1 MRRERNT
8 NPNTGATE
16 AAAEDL
22 KAGGFIPQRQKGKIT
37 IRCKAPG
44 GRVTSER
51 LGRIAEVARRFGMGI
66 VHLSVR
72 QSPEIPYVDLADL
85 DAVVRE
91 LAEAGQEI
99 ASCGRRFRV
108 STACGGCEY
117 NPNGWTDTQRL
128 SQEATAAFFG
138 QETPH
143 KFKTCFSG
151 CVRDCTKARG
161 TDMGFQAMVEPEL
174 KPELCT
180 QCTLCVRACDDDA
193 LRMGDDGFP
202 VRDLSKCISCGDCIK
217 VCAFDAMVARRVGH
231 AVYVGGKHGKHPH
244 AAYPV
249 AEFVPDEQVPD
260 VIQVTMSWYRE
271 HGLLGERIGETL
283 DRVGIDSYR
292 GALREVVRE
301 ALLTQADLEQPRWR
315 RVFYAGLAD
324 VFPTYGE
331 LAPEERHGGHTAQ

>member
-1 MRRERNT
+1 MRRERKA
-8 NPNTGATE
+8 NPKSRATE
-16 AAAEDL
+16 TAAEDL

-37 IRCKAPG
+37 VRCKAPG

-51 LGRIAEVARRFGMGI
+51 LERIADVARRFGAGM

-85 DAVVRE
+85 DMVVSE
-91 LAEAGQEI
+91 LAKAGQEI

-143 KFKTCFSG
+143 KFKTCFAG
-151 CVRDCTKARG
+151 CVRDCVKARG
-161 TDMGFQAMVEPEL
+161 ADLGFQAMVEPEL

-180 QCTLCVRACDDDA
+180 QCTLCVRACDDEA
-193 LRMGDDGFP
+193 LHMGDDGLP

-244 AAYPV
+244 VAYPV
-249 AEFVPDEQVPD
+249 AEFVSDEQVPQ
-260 VIQVTMSWYRE
+260 VIRVTMDWYRE
-271 HGLLGERIGETL
+271 RALRGERIGDTL

-292 GALREVVRE
+292 SALSEVVGE
-301 ALLTQADLEQPRWR
+301 GLLAQADLAQPRWR

-324 VFPTYGE
+324 VFPPYGD
-331 LAPEERHGGHTAQ
+331 LLSKGGT

>member
-1 MRRERNT
+1 MEDHKDSSREQAGEAPPYCAKSR
-8 NPNTGATE
+8 PPE

-37 IRCKAPG
+37 VRCKAPG
-44 GRVTSER
+44 GRMTSAR
-51 LGRIAEVARRFGMGI
+51 LARIAEVARRFGAGI

-91 LAEAGQEI
+91 LAAVGQEI

-128 SQEATAAFFG
+128 AQEATAGFFG

-151 CVRDCTKARG
+151 CARDCTRARAA
-161 TDMGFQAMVEPEL
+161 DLGFQAMV
-174 KPELCT
+174 KPELRPERCT

-193 LRMGDDGFP
+193 LRMAEDGLP
-202 VRDLSKCISCGDCIK
+202 VREASKCISCGDCIK
-217 VCAFDAMVARRVGH
+217 VCAFDAMVAKRVGH

-244 AAYPV
+244 VAYPL
-249 AEFVPDEQVPD
+249 AEFVPDDQVPN
-260 VIQVTMSWYRE
+260 VIRQTMAWYRA
-271 HGLLGERIGETL
+271 HGRPGERIGTTL
-283 DRVGIDSYR
+283 DRVGLDSYR
-292 GALREVVRE
+292 RTLREVVGE
-301 ALLTQADLEQPRWR
+301 ALLTQADLEEARWR
-315 RVFYAGLAD
+315 RLSYAGQVGL
-324 VFPTYGE
+324 
-331 LAPEERHGGHTAQ
+331 

>member
-1 MRRERNT
+1 MTRKRKIR
-8 NPNTGATE
+8 PKSRGAE

-37 IRCKAPG
+37 VRCKAPG
-44 GRVTSER
+44 GRVTSDR
-51 LGRIAEVARRFGMGI
+51 LERIAEVARRFGAGM

-85 DAVVRE
+85 EVVVRE
-91 LAEAGQEI
+91 LAAAGQEI
-99 ASCGRRFRV
+99 ASCGKRFRV

-128 SQEATAAFFG
+128 AQEATAAFFG

-151 CVRDCTKARG
+151 CVRDCVKARG
-161 TDMGFQAMVEPEL
+161 TDLGFQAMVEPEL
-174 KPELCT
+174 KPERCT
-180 QCTLCVRACDDDA
+180 GCTLCVRACDDDA
-193 LRMGDDGFP
+193 LRMGEDGLP

-217 VCAFDAMVARRVGH
+217 VCAFEALVARRVGH

-244 AAYPV
+244 VAYPV
-249 AEFVPDEQVPD
+249 AEFVSDEQVPE
-260 VIQVTMSWYRE
+260 VIRVTMAWYRE
-271 HGLLGERIGETL
+271 QGLPAERIGNTL

-292 GALREVVRE
+292 GALSEVVGG
-301 ALLTQADLEQPRWR
+301 ALLTQADLAQPRWR
-315 RVFYAGLAD
+315 RVFYAGLSD
-324 VFPTYGE
+324 LFPSYGE
-331 LAPEERHGGHTAQ
+331 LAPEERRDGHTAE